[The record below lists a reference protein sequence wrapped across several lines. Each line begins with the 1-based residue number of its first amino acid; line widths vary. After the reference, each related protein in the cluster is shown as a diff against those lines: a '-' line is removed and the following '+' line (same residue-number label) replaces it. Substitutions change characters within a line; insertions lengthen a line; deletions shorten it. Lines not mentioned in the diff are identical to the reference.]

1 MPYRKNIT
9 QALTTWW
16 RDQRALAATEFAL
29 IFPILFM
36 MMLATVELGNAIMAN
51 QKAILASQMMVDLI
65 TRSEAVTTAQLNETK
80 AAGRLALTPFD
91 TDSVGFDI
99 ISIRYLVDSADEGTE
114 PDPEIV
120 WRDTDNMDGL
130 EAEVEDIKDKVLP
143 LALAGDGVVM
153 VYVRFPYKSAFGS
166 RFVGDLNMIEV
177 SYARGRKNPV
187 VVRSG
192 S

>member
-1 MPYRKNIT
+1 MPYRKNIA
-9 QALTTWW
+9 QALAAWW

-80 AAGRLALTPFD
+80 AAGRLALSPFD

-120 WRDTDNMDGL
+120 WRDTDNMDGF
-130 EAEVEDIKDKVLP
+130 EAEAEDIKDKVLP
-143 LALAGDGVVM
+143 LALEGDGVVM